1 MSKKEEFYQF
11 KLKRPFDTNIN
22 ELTSKLKDQ
31 GLYSSG
37 TAVIV
42 GDLIINGVIEERINK
57 KDRVFLVL
65 QCQTWNIE
73 K

>member
-57 KDRVFLVL
+57 SFLGATVPDV
-65 QCQTWNIE
+65 E
-73 K
+73 H

>member
-1 MSKKEEFYQF
+1 MA
-11 KLKRPFDTNIN
+11 
-22 ELTSKLKDQ
+22 
-31 GLYSSG
+31 YSSG

-42 GDLIINGVIEERINK
+42 GDLIVNGVIEERINK

-65 QCQTWNIE
+65 QCQIWNIE

>member
-31 GLYSSG
+31 GLSSSG

-42 GDLIINGVIEERINK
+42 GDLIFNGVTEERINK